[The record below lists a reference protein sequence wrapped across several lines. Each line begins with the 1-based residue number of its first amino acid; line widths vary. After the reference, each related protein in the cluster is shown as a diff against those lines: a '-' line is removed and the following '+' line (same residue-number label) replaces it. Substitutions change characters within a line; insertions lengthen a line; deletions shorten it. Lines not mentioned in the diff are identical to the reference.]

1 MRNDERSFA
10 EPLQALEPLLE
21 LELSDAYPVPDL
33 EITLQ
38 LPAQIVSSQD
48 ATPVLVVTGSAL
60 VNSDSAQTVPEA
72 RIELARTPRAPSR
85 FKPGRSRERRRPRVS
100 ARGSAAVRKAL
111 LYVFI
116 ALVGAQASWVTSSV
130 TVANKPGPAQ
140 SKRAQ
145 IGPFQP
151 STN

>member
-21 LELSDAYPVPDL
+21 LELTDAYPVPDL

-38 LPAQIVSSQD
+38 LPEPTLAQD
-48 ATPVLVVTGSAL
+48 AIPVLVVTGSAL
-60 VNSDSAQTVPEA
+60 VNSDSAQTVPES
-72 RIELARTPRAPSR
+72 RIELARPPRAPSR
-85 FKPGRSRERRRPRVS
+85 FKPRRSRERRRPRVS

-130 TVANKPGPAQ
+130 SLANKAGSAQ
-140 SKRAQ
+140 PKRAQ
-145 IGPFQP
+145 MGPFQP